1 MIMEYKT
8 TTEGNCTI
16 IALTGEVDLQTS
28 PQAREQILQALKN
41 NLHVLVDL
49 SEVEYIDSSG
59 IASLVEGYQD
69 AKSRNLSIGLVN
81 ISAAARQV
89 LQLARL
95 DQVFPIFDN
104 VADGLAAQ

>member
-1 MIMEYKT
+1 MEYITKT
-8 TTEGNCTI
+8 EDNCSI
-16 IALTGEVDLQTS
+16 ITLTGEIDLQTS
-28 PQAREQILQALKN
+28 PKAREQILQALNN
-41 NLHVLVDL
+41 NLHVLVEM

-81 ISAAARQV
+81 ISETTRQV

-95 DQVFPIFDN
+95 DQVFPIFDT
-104 VADGLAAQ
+104 VSDGLAALK